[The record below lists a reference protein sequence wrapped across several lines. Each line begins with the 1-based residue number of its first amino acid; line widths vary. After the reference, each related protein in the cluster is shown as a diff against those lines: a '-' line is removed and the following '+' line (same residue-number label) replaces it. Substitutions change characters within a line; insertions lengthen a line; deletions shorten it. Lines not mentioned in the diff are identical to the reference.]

1 MDQNLSSVKTFAQLM
16 LTDIKNKGF
25 TRRFKRSLEFLQNHV
40 QELKS
45 EVAQIKNMDKN
56 NYSQSAF
63 DGAVERIRI
72 FEDSSRRKNI
82 KKNVDNKKYR
92 KIF

>member
-1 MDQNLSSVKTFAQLM
+1 MEVLHNYA
-16 LTDIKNKGF
+16 
-25 TRRFKRSLEFLQNHV
+25 

-45 EVAQIKNMDKN
+45 EVAPKKKIRNN

-72 FEDSSRRKNI
+72 LEDGSRHKNI
-82 KKNVDNKKYR
+82 RITSQCNFHMKTVSRPTLK
-92 KIF
+92 